1 MNNESLFNYFSCCSG
16 YDEKIHIYHPINKMN
31 LERPAVLSD
40 NNSASIA
47 KGFPNVK
54 KNGNGSVN
62 SDNDSGCAL
71 DEYSW
76 VPAGLLP
83 EQVIG
88 NTNVS
93 QKFDYYKNT
102 LISTQIYN
110 GH

>member
-1 MNNESLFNYFSCCSG
+1 MNHCSMDFSCCSG
-16 YDEKIHIYHPINKMN
+16 YDDKIHIYHPINKMN

-47 KGFPNVK
+47 KGFANVK
-54 KNGNGSVN
+54 KNNNGSVN

-83 EQVIG
+83 EQVIE
-88 NTNVS
+88 NTHLS
-93 QKFDYYKNT
+93 QNRHFYTNRN
-102 LISTQIYN
+102 STVYI
-110 GH
+110 